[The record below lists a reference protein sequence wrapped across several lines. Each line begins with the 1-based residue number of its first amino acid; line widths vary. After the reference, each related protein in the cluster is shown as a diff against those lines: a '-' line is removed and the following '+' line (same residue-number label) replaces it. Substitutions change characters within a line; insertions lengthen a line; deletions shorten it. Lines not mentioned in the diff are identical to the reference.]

1 MQTPNRIRDVVFTL
15 RHELRSAWRSLRRAP
30 VTAIVSML
38 SIAIGVGAATSV
50 FGVVDAVQLTRLPIA
65 DPGSLV
71 VVARED
77 GRYGRGWSFT
87 YPFFARLRDSG
98 ALPEVA
104 AAVGLQAYV
113 DDGAGVEPA
122 VGMLVS
128 GSYFAMLGLTPRIG
142 RLFTPA
148 DDRTPGGHPVVVLS
162 HDYWQRRFGGDPS
175 VTGRIIR
182 VTGQPMTIVGVAP
195 ERFRGLDGGAG
206 PDLFVPLA
214 MHAEVMAVP
223 PRFADAR
230 ESWLVVT
237 GRLPAGVTR
246 AAAAARLDA
255 TLRGRD
261 GDLGLGGDAPDDR
274 RLTLVD
280 GARGRPVFRDRLA
293 PSLVALAGLAAAILG
308 LAWATVANLL
318 LARTVGRQRE
328 LSLRMTLGASLARV
342 AGQLTIEGLLLATAG
357 GALGLV
363 LAGWAA
369 RVLASLALP
378 AAASPLVAEALAGPR
393 TVLLGAAVVAATAA
407 ICGLVPVLATRAPSL
422 AAALRLDS
430 RTTTGRR
437 LLGRKLLLSTQIAL
451 AMLLLV
457 GAGLF
462 ARTLANLRAVDVGV
476 ETATLVTL
484 RIDPTLT
491 GFDLPRV
498 RQLHEAI
505 VDRVTTLP
513 GVQSAAV
520 GMIPLLAGNGWGSG
534 IRLDTGTLDDRP
546 GPDRNAVVPAYFATL
561 GTPLVAGRE
570 FTRADAATAPGV
582 AIVNEAFAARYFG
595 GDALGRRIG
604 TAADARAGLTI
615 VGVVRDGKYAGV
627 RDATAPFW
635 FVPFAQVDLSGGSD
649 TVARARRGVV
659 TLHVRTAGDPAA
671 ALGDLRQA
679 VAAVDR
685 RVVVLDARPMR
696 ARLED
701 QLGFERLLVLV
712 AGAAATASVLLC
724 ALGLYGLLAYETTAR
739 TREIGVRLALGASRG
754 AVVTLVVR
762 QAAPLIAVGLAA
774 GLATALA
781 ASASARALLFG
792 LAPADPLV
800 LTAATGAVLA
810 LAVAATWLPA
820 RRAARVDP
828 ASALR

>member
-1 MQTPNRIRDVVFTL
+1 MTNRSRIREVGDAL
-15 RHELRSAWRSLRRAP
+15 RTELRQAGRSLRRAP
-30 VTAIVSML
+30 ITASVSIL
-38 SIAIGVGAATSV
+38 SIAIGVGAATAV
-50 FGVVDAVQLTRLPIA
+50 FSVVDAVQLTRLPIA

-71 VVARED
+71 IVARED

-87 YPFFARLRDSG
+87 YPAFTRLRDSG
-98 ALPEVA
+98 VLRAVA
-104 AAVGLQAYV
+104 AAVGLQVFV
-113 DDGAGVEPA
+113 DDGGGVEPA

-128 GSYFAMLGLTPRIG
+128 GGYFEMLGLTPRLG
-142 RLFTPA
+142 RLLTPA
-148 DDRTPGGHPVVVLS
+148 DDRTPGGHPLVVLS
-162 HDYWQRRFGGDPS
+162 HAYWQRRFGSNPT
-175 VTGRIIR
+175 VAGRIIR
-182 VTGQPMTIVGVAP
+182 VTGQPMTVVGVAP

-206 PDLFVPLA
+206 PDVFLPMA

-223 PRFADAR
+223 PRFSDTR

-246 AAAAARLDA
+246 AAATARLDA
-255 TLRGRD
+255 ALRDSD
-261 GDLGLGGDAPDDR
+261 GDLGVGGDAPRDR
-274 RLTLVD
+274 RLMLVD
-280 GARGRPVFRDRLA
+280 GSRGRPVFRDRLA
-293 PSLVALAGLAAAILG
+293 PSLAALGGLAAAILG

-318 LARTVGRQRE
+318 LARTIGRQRE
-328 LSLRMTLGASLARV
+328 LSVRMTLGAGRARV
-342 AGQLTIEGLLLATAG
+342 AGQLTIEGLLLAVAG

-369 RVLASLALP
+369 RVLAGLALP
-378 AAASPLVAEALAGPR
+378 AAASPLVVEALAGPR
-393 TVLLGAAVVAATAA
+393 TIALGAAGVLATAA
-407 ICGLVPVLATRAPSL
+407 ICGLVPLLATRGPSL
-422 AAALRLDS
+422 AAGLRLDS

-462 ARTLANLRAVDVGV
+462 GRTLANLRAVDVGV
-476 ETATLVTL
+476 ETAHLVTL

-498 RQLHEAI
+498 RRLHDAI
-505 VDRVTTLP
+505 VDRVATVP
-513 GVQSAAV
+513 GVRSASVAMV
-520 GMIPLLAGNGWGSG
+520 PLLAGNGWGSG
-534 IRLDTGTLDDRP
+534 IRLDTGTVDDRP
-546 GPDRNAVVPAYFATL
+546 GPDRNAVGPSYFATL

-570 FTRADAATAPGV
+570 FTRADTAAAPRV

-595 GDALGRRIG
+595 GDALGRHIG
-604 TAADARAGLTI
+604 TGDDPRAGTTI
-615 VGVVRDGKYAGV
+615 VGVVRNGKYAGV

-671 ALGDLRQA
+671 AVADLRRA

-685 RVVVLDARPMR
+685 RVAVLDARPMR

-701 QLGFERLLVLV
+701 QLGFERLLVVV
-712 AGAAATASVLLC
+712 AGAAAAASVLLC
-724 ALGLYGLLAYETTAR
+724 ALGLYGLLAYETAAR

-754 AVVTLVVR
+754 AVVALVVR
-762 QAAPLIAVGLAA
+762 QAAPLIAFGLVA

-792 LAPADPLV
+792 LEPADPAV
-800 LTAATGAVLA
+800 LATAVGTVLA
-810 LAVAATWLPA
+810 LAIAATWLPA

>member
-1 MQTPNRIRDVVFTL
+1 MVKQNRIRHVVAAL
-15 RHELRSAWRSLRRAP
+15 RQELRAAGRSLRRAP
-30 VTAIVSML
+30 ITATVSMV
-38 SIAIGVGAATSV
+38 SIAIGVGAATAV
-50 FGVVDAVQLTRLPIA
+50 FSVVDAVQLTRLPIA

-87 YPFFARLRDSG
+87 YPAFTRLRDG
-98 ALPEVA
+98 GVLREVA
-104 AAVGLQAYV
+104 AAVGLQVFV

-128 GSYFAMLGLTPRIG
+128 GTYFEMLGLAPRVG
-142 RLFTPA
+142 RLLTRA
-148 DDRTPGGHPVVVLS
+148 DDRTPGGHPLVVLS
-162 HDYWQRRFGGDPS
+162 HAYWQRRFGGDPT
-175 VTGRIIR
+175 VTGRTIR
-182 VTGQPMTIVGVAP
+182 VTGQPMTVVGVAP

-206 PDLFVPLA
+206 PDVFLPMA

-223 PRFADAR
+223 PRFSDTR
-230 ESWLVVT
+230 EAWLVVI

-255 TLRGRD
+255 TLRDAD
-261 GDLGLGGDAPDDR
+261 GNLGLGGDAPADR

-280 GARGRPVFRDRLA
+280 GSRGRPVFRDRLA
-293 PSLVALAGLAAAILG
+293 PSLAALAGLAAAILG

-318 LARTVGRQRE
+318 LARTIGRQRE
-328 LSLRMTLGASLARV
+328 LSVRMTLGASRARV
-342 AGQLTIEGLLLATAG
+342 AGQLTIEGLLLAAAG

-369 RVLASLALP
+369 RILASLALP

-393 TVLLGAAVVAATAA
+393 TFALGAAVVIVTAA
-407 ICGLVPVLATRAPSL
+407 ICGLVPLLATRAPSL

-462 ARTLANLRAVDVGV
+462 GRTLANLRAVDVGV
-476 ETATLVTL
+476 ETANLVTL

-498 RQLHEAI
+498 RQLHDAI
-505 VDRVTTLP
+505 VDRVATVP
-513 GVQSAAV
+513 GVRSASVAMV
-520 GMIPLLAGNGWGSG
+520 PLLAGNGWGSG
-534 IRLDTGTLDDRP
+534 IRLDTGTVDDRP
-546 GPDRNAVVPAYFATL
+546 GPDRNAVGPAYFATL
-561 GTPLVAGRE
+561 GTSLVAGRE
-570 FTRADAATAPGV
+570 FTRADTIAAPGV
-582 AIVNEAFAARYFG
+582 AIVNEAFATRYFG

-604 TAADARAGLTI
+604 TADDARAGTTI
-615 VGVVRDGKYAGV
+615 VGVVRNGKYAGV

-671 ALGDLRQA
+671 AVGDLRQA

-685 RVVVLDARPMR
+685 RVAVLDARPMR

-701 QLGFERLLVLV
+701 QLGFERLLVAV
-712 AGAAATASVLLC
+712 AGAAAAASVLLC

-754 AVVTLVVR
+754 AVVALVVR
-762 QAAPLIAVGLAA
+762 QAAPLVAGGLVA
-774 GLATALA
+774 GLATALT

-792 LAPADPLV
+792 LEPADPAV
-800 LTAATGAVLA
+800 LAAAAGTVLA
-810 LAVAATWLPA
+810 LAVAAAWLPA
-820 RRAARVDP
+820 RRASRVDP
-828 ASALR
+828 AIALR